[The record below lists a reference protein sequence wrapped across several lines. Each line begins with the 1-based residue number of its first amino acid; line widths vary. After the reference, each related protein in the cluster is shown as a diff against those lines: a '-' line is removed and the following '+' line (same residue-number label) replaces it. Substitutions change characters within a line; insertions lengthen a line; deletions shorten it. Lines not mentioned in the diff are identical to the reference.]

1 MELRMGIDVLV
12 ARRTVGLSQGRLAEL
27 SGIDPSSLSR
37 IEWSRKQLDP
47 RRAERIERALKSA
60 GARPDGGNEA
70 A

>member
-1 MELRMGIDVLV
+1 MELKTGIDVLV

-27 SGIDPSSLSR
+27 TGIDRSSLSR

-47 RRAERIERALKSA
+47 QRAQRIERALALA
-60 GARPDGGNEA
+60 GGPDDPGKA

>member
-1 MELRMGIDVLV
+1 MELKTGIDVLV

-27 SGIDPSSLSR
+27 SGIDRSSLSR

-47 RRAERIERALKSA
+47 RRAEQIQRALQSA
-60 GARPDGGNEA
+60 GDRPDGGQA

>member
-1 MELRMGIDVLV
+1 MELRTGIDVLV

-27 SGIDPSSLSR
+27 SGIDRSSLSR

-47 RRAERIERALKSA
+47 QRAQRIERALVLA
-60 GARPDGGNEA
+60 GTGADHPDA